1 MFGCDICQEVC
12 PWNAAPAHPS
22 DPVWAPA
29 GERASGRASELYQRA
44 DHELHGFVEGSAMTY
59 TSLSRLRR
67 NLAVVIG
74 NSGNPALAAALD
86 RPGGGIRNAAPSAD
100 TPVVGEHVAWAKQR
114 LSGLQAPA
122 DEG

>member
-1 MFGCDICQEVC
+1 
-12 PWNAAPAHPS
+12 
-22 DPVWAPA
+22 
-29 GERASGRASELYQRA
+29 
-44 DHELHGFVEGSAMTY
+44 MTY